1 MNRWQKIRPWVLW
14 LLVLVLVTLY
24 LVRSKNDIQQVHAA
38 LIYLLV
44 VLGGSI
50 AGGRALGLSIAF
62 AAFVLL
68 DFYFQPPYDEFT
80 IGKNIDVLALVSFL
94 ATAVAATQLLARAQ
108 SEAEEAR
115 RRAQEVAT
123 LARIGSES
131 LSAGRAED
139 ALVAIAG
146 VIQHTLRVA
155 QCQIYQTEED
165 GSLSIAA
172 GSSAGNLPRD
182 FPDDRILINRVASE
196 GQGYAVG
203 ADGAV
208 MPVKVAAGGSLEA
221 AHLSN
226 ARVILIPLQ
235 VHTRLVGV
243 LRVADPQHIA
253 VGEPERR
260 FLEALAYYAAL
271 GVERVRLVAEAERA
285 EALRE
290 SNRLKDM
297 VLASVS
303 HDLRTPLT
311 AIKALA
317 QDLETA
323 GHDSARAIEEQADR
337 LSRMVGNL
345 LDLSRIKADALP
357 VELEENTAED
367 LVGAAATQLEALLDG
382 RELKV
387 DIDLTRPALVGKFDF
402 VQSLRILSNLL
413 ENALRYAPPGP
424 PIELSVRRED
434 AFLLFRVADRGPG
447 VPAAERE
454 RIFEPFYRPAG
465 SQPDAGRA
473 GLGLSIAR
481 RLAEMQGGFL
491 RYEERKGGGSVFV
504 AGLVAVEEARTQD

>member
-1 MNRWQKIRPWVLW
+1 
-14 LLVLVLVTLY
+14 
-24 LVRSKNDIQQVHAA
+24 
-38 LIYLLV
+38 
-44 VLGGSI
+44 
-50 AGGRALGLSIAF
+50 
-62 AAFVLL
+62 
-68 DFYFQPPYDEFT
+68 
-80 IGKNIDVLALVSFL
+80 
-94 ATAVAATQLLARAQ
+94 
-108 SEAEEAR
+108 
-115 RRAQEVAT
+115 
-123 LARIGSES
+123 
-131 LSAGRAED
+131 
-139 ALVAIAG
+139 
-146 VIQHTLRVA
+146 VA
-155 QCQIYQTEED
+155 QCQIYQADED
-165 GSLSIAA
+165 GTLSVAA
-172 GSSAGNLPRD
+172 SASVANLPGN
-182 FPDDRILINRVASE
+182 FPDDRILVNRVVNE

-203 ADGAV
+203 AGGAV
-208 MPVKVAAGGSLEA
+208 VAVGVAEGGSLEA
-221 AHLSN
+221 ADLSDV
-226 ARVILIPLQ
+226 RVILIPLK

-243 LRVADPQHIA
+243 LRVADPDHIA

-271 GVERVRLVAEAERA
+271 GVERVRLLAEAERA

-290 SNRLKDM
+290 SNRQKDM

-317 QDLETA
+317 QDLGNA
-323 GHDSARAIEEQADR
+323 GQASAQAIEEQADR

-345 LDLSRIKADALP
+345 LDLSRIKANALP

-367 LVGAAATQLEALLDG
+367 LVGAAATQLGALLNG

-424 PIELSVRRED
+424 AIELSVRQEGP
-434 AFLLFRVADRGPG
+434 FLLFSVADRGPG
-447 VPAAERE
+447 VPLAERG

-504 AGLVAVEEARTQD
+504 AGLPAVEGTEKG